1 MAIASTET
9 RSDVGS
15 NIERCSQFIL
25 REGLIA
31 IVRGNFP
38 AQKLIEIG
46 DALLSASVMVMEVTL
61 NTTGALDGITLLRER
76 FGDKMLVG
84 AGTVRTAAQ
93 FDDALTAGAQFTVA
107 PNLDLATVERAQ
119 AQDIL
124 HLPGVF
130 TPTEAQTA
138 YVAGCKLVKLF
149 PSEIVGPRYLKAL
162 RAPLDDI
169 QFIPTGGITPE
180 NVGDYIRAGA
190 AAVGLG
196 SALITG
202 PQQPATDLISRAQAI
217 RAAWKE
223 AKGQ

>member
-1 MAIASTET
+1 MGQAITRSSIAAST
-9 RSDVGS
+9 
-15 NIERCSQFIL
+15 QFIL
-25 REGLIA
+25 REGLVA

-46 DALLSASVMVMEVTL
+46 DALLASPVLVMEVTL

-76 FGDKMLVG
+76 FGDKILVG
-84 AGTVRTAAQ
+84 AGTVRTVSQ
-93 FDDALTAGAQFTVA
+93 FHEALAAGAQFTVS
-107 PNLDLATVERAQ
+107 PNLDMATVEA
-119 AQDIL
+119 ALANDVL

-130 TPTEAQTA
+130 TPTEAQQA

-149 PSEIVGPRYLKAL
+149 PSEVVGPRYLKAI

-169 QFIPTGGITPE
+169 QFIPTGGITPD

-196 SALITG
+196 SALVTG
-202 PQQPATDLISRAQAI
+202 PDQSQDDLIRRARAI
-217 RAAWKE
+217 RNAWKE
-223 AKGQ
+223 AKSA

>member
-1 MAIASTET
+1 MGLAAQKSSIAKSTEFVLDT
-9 RSDVGS
+9 
-15 NIERCSQFIL
+15 
-25 REGLIA
+25 GLVA

-38 AQKLIEIG
+38 TQKLIEIG
-46 DALLSASVMVMEVTL
+46 DALLASPVLVMEITL
-61 NTTGALDGITLLRER
+61 NTTGALEGITLLRER

-93 FDDALTAGAQFTVA
+93 FQEAVAAGAQFTVS
-107 PNLDLATVERAQ
+107 PNLDIATVEASL
-119 AQDIL
+119 AADIL

-130 TPTEAQTA
+130 TPTEAQQA

-149 PSEIVGPRYLKAL
+149 PSDVVGPRYLKAI

-180 NVGDYIRAGA
+180 NVGEYIRAGA

-196 SALITG
+196 GALVTG
-202 PQQPATDLISRAQAI
+202 PDQPMDDLIKRARAI

-223 AKGQ
+223 AKEA

>member
-1 MAIASTET
+1 MGLTTQKPSIATST
-9 RSDVGS
+9 
-15 NIERCSQFIL
+15 QFIL
-25 REGLIA
+25 EEGLVA

-38 AQKLIEIG
+38 NAKLIEIG
-46 DALLSASVMVMEVTL
+46 DALLASPVLVMEVTL

-84 AGTVRTAAQ
+84 AGTVRTVAQ
-93 FDDALTAGAQFTVA
+93 FRDAIAAGAQFTVS
-107 PNLDLATVERAQ
+107 PNLDMPTVDAALAG
-119 AQDIL
+119 DIL

-130 TPTEAQTA
+130 TPTEAQNA
-138 YVAGCKLVKLF
+138 FVAGCKLVKLF
-149 PSEIVGPRYLKAL
+149 PSEVVGPRYLKAI

-169 QFIPTGGITPE
+169 KFIPTGGITPD

-202 PQQPATDLISRAQAI
+202 PDQPMDDLIKRARAI
-217 RAAWKE
+217 RAAWKD
-223 AKGQ
+223 AKQA

>member
-1 MAIASTET
+1 MGQATTRASIATSTEF
-9 RSDVGS
+9 V
-15 NIERCSQFIL
+15 L
-25 REGLIA
+25 REGLVA

-46 DALLSASVMVMEVTL
+46 DALLASPVLVMEVTL

-76 FGDKMLVG
+76 FGDKILVG
-84 AGTVRTAAQ
+84 AGTVRTVSQ
-93 FDDALTAGAQFTVA
+93 FHDALAAGAQFTVS
-107 PNLDLATVERAQ
+107 PNLDMATVEASL
-119 AQDIL
+119 ANDIL

-130 TPTEAQTA
+130 TPTEAQQA

-149 PSEIVGPRYLKAL
+149 PSEVVGPRYLKAI

-169 QFIPTGGITPE
+169 QFIPTGGITPD

-196 SALITG
+196 SALVTG
-202 PQQPATDLISRAQAI
+202 PDQTQEDLIRRARAI
-217 RAAWKE
+217 RSAWKE
-223 AKGQ
+223 AKQA